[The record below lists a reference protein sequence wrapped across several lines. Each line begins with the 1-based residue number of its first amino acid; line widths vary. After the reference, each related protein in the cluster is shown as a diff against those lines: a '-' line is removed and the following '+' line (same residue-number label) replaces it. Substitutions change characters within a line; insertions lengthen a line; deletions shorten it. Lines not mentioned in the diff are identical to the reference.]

1 VIPSPPFGLADLVR
15 GLVILL
21 PMTLF
26 FWFFGNGKVP
36 LTPSILIAVLIAV
49 GILGLRAEK

>member
-1 VIPSPPFGLADLVR
+1 VIPSPPFGLGDLVQS
-15 GLVILL
+15 LVILL

-36 LTPSILIAVLIAV
+36 LTPSILIAVLIVV
-49 GILGLRAEK
+49 GVLGMGAEK